1 MTVLRA
7 PPEEVVYRP
16 YGGGPYRMSMDLVTV
31 AAPAWFEIDS
41 RYTRDLAEKRD
52 LLATRRQDVFA
63 CRPEAVEAC
72 REARDMVVEN
82 LTATHPDWF
91 TRDRDLLRNNLSRE
105 AIDLNRADPLEH
117 AARLVQEDLCI
128 IQVRGD
134 VPVFTAGAV
143 CFPSRWKLHEKI
155 GKPLEDVHGPV
166 PLYADR
172 LLRPVDRFMQHLK
185 PNRIACRL
193 NWSLLDDPAL
203 FLPSGKWRGQ
213 ADAAITPDS
222 VSHRVYLRVERQ
234 TLRRL
239 PRTGAVLFGIRVH
252 VYPIGQ
258 VADSPRNA
266 TELAAAVRALPVEI
280 ERYKSLPVFKQAL
293 LTWLEARRG

>member
-1 MTVLRA
+1 MRA
-7 PPEEVVYRP
+7 PPPEVVYRP
-16 YGGGPYRMSMDLVTV
+16 YGSGPYRMSMDLVTV
-31 AAPAWFEIDS
+31 SALAWFEIDS
-41 RYTRDLAEKRD
+41 RYERDLAEKRE
-52 LLATRRQDVFA
+52 LLAMRRQEVFA
-63 CRPEAVEAC
+63 CLPEAVEAC
-72 REARDMVVEN
+72 REARDMTVEN

-91 TRDRDLLRNNLSRE
+91 TRDRDLVRNNLARE
-105 AIDLNRADPLEH
+105 AVDLNRTDPLEH

-128 IQVRGD
+128 IQVCDDG
-134 VPVFTAGAV
+134 PVFTAGAV

-155 GKPLEDVHGPV
+155 GKPLADVHGPV
-166 PLYADR
+166 PFYPDR

-185 PNRIACRL
+185 PDRIACRL

-213 ADAAITPDS
+213 ADADITPDS

-239 PRTGAVLFGIRVH
+239 PKTGAVLFGIRVH
-252 VYPIGQ
+252 VYPIDRI
-258 VADSPRNA
+258 ADSPANA
-266 TELAAAVRALPVEI
+266 ADLAAAVRALPMEI

-293 LTWLEARRG
+293 LTWLDRRLG